1 MSTPLRER
9 PDAPLG
15 TLIFRAGLLPAETI
29 ESALEEGVKTG
40 KRLGEILTERG
51 LLKEADLARL
61 LAGQK
66 GLEFVTLREQ
76 IVDFS
81 AAALFSEDQARLFRA
96 LPYAWEDG
104 APVIAIA
111 DPSDD
116 VLTRNVRE
124 ALGRE
129 DAKFVVSVRSEL
141 SDIIGETYARSAA
154 AAPATADVAAPAAP
168 GTSEDVSA
176 EPVHPHPAPPVPVE
190 PPAPEHAVEP
200 SLPEPVA
207 ATAATPPAP
216 EHAPV
221 GLTPEPAPEVSEETP
236 VEHAVNGHSEN
247 GVVAAEVVLV
257 PQPEPQLEP
266 VGAVEPAPAPAAEPQ
281 LPAPPA
287 PEPPVAVPELRVP
300 APEPV
305 AAEPVV
311 AEPVVVEPVVVEPV
325 VVEPVVVETAP
336 EATVVE
342 PAPEPAVHAPVVE
355 PPVPAPAPAPVTV
368 EPEASAA
375 HAEPEAPAAPAPETA
390 PEEPASQTPAPEAEM
405 QPEPAEDTSFAV
417 SIRLT
422 NGERVEVGAYGD
434 VEAAKASAKAL
445 MAQVAAADGG
455 DWPFVSGRFLK
466 PDTIVSVD
474 IA

>member
-29 ESALEEGVKTG
+29 ENALEEGVKTG

-66 GLEFVTLREQ
+66 GLAFVTLREQ
-76 IVDFS
+76 IVDPS

-96 LPYAWEDG
+96 LPYAWEEG
-104 APVIAIA
+104 TPVVAIA

-141 SDIIGETYARSAA
+141 ADIIGETYARLTTP
-154 AAPATADVAAPAAP
+154 APAPPANFEPPSAPDPSGGLTPGPVHAAPAAEAP
-168 GTSEDVSA
+168 AVESVV
-176 EPVHPHPAPPVPVE
+176 EPVV
-190 PPAPEHAVEP
+190 
-200 SLPEPVA
+200 PEPVA
-207 ATAATPPAP
+207 EAVAA
-216 EHAPV
+216 
-221 GLTPEPAPEVSEETP
+221 PEPALETPAELTAEPAEAPAETP
-236 VEHAVNGHSEN
+236 VEAAVNGHSEN
-247 GVVAAEVVLV
+247 SFVAAEVVLAPHPQ
-257 PQPEPQLEP
+257 PQPEHAPEP
-266 VGAVEPAPAPAAEPQ
+266 VGVVEPAPVAAAEPQ
-281 LPAPPA
+281 PPATPA
-287 PEPPVAVPELRVP
+287 PETAVVAPEFRVP

-305 AAEPVV
+305 AAEPPPEPVM
-311 AEPVVVEPVVVEPV
+311 AEPVAVEPVVVEPAP
-325 VVEPVVVETAP
+325 EPVA
-336 EATVVE
+336 VE
-342 PAPEPAVHAPVVE
+342 PAPAPVAHAPVVE
-355 PPVPAPAPAPVTV
+355 QPAPAPVATPQPAV
-368 EPEASAA
+368 EQ
-375 HAEPEAPAAPAPETA
+375 AEPEIAQTGPVVSPAPAPEPVAEESA
-390 PEEPASQTPAPEAEM
+390 PPPVLEPEPEAQPAPAE
-405 QPEPAEDTSFAV
+405 ETTFAL

-434 VEAAKASAKAL
+434 LEAAKAAAKAL
-445 MAQVAAADGG
+445 TAQVAAADLG

-474 IA
+474 IS